1 MAKVKVY
8 RRFERFW
15 HWSQAGL
22 IFFLALTGFEVH
34 DSIHIFGYEKA
45 VVFHRYASYLLLVL
59 IGLAIFWHF
68 TTDEWKQ
75 YIPTFKNLK
84 AQIRYYTVGMFKKEP
99 HPTKKTKWQKLNP
112 LQILT
117 YLGFKLVMVP
127 IVVLS
132 GLLYLFH
139 KHIDANDV
147 VIISDFSLQ
156 SIAAWHTMGAYVL
169 ITFIIIHVYMTTT
182 GERPTSNIRAMLT
195 GFEEVE
201 DEDEFLEKKNLE
213 EVEA

>member
-1 MAKVKVY
+1 MARIKVY

-34 DSIHIFGYEKA
+34 GSLEIFGYEKA
-45 VVFHRYASYLLLVL
+45 VLFHRNASYLLLIL

-68 TTDEWKQ
+68 TTDEWRQ

-84 AQIRYYTVGMFKKEP
+84 SQIRFYTIGMFKNEH
-99 HPTKKTKWQKLNP
+99 HPTKKTKWEKLNP

-127 IVVLS
+127 VVVFS
-132 GLLYLFH
+132 GVLYLYH
-139 KHIDANDV
+139 KTINANDV
-147 VIISDFSLQ
+147 VVISDFSLE
-156 SIAAWHTMGAYVL
+156 SIAYWHTAGAYIL
-169 ITFIIIHVYMTTT
+169 ITFIIIHIYMTTT
-182 GERPTSNIRAMLT
+182 GERPTTNIKAMLT
-195 GFEEVE
+195 GYEDVDDEEAKQFEME
-201 DEDEFLEKKNLE
+201 EKD
-213 EVEA
+213 A